1 MTVLIIVLVCVGLV
15 VAAFA
20 ASLFGGARERPGDRP
35 APTPPMATAHGTPL
49 AYCADCGRLVAVHK
63 GDGLPYRNKHTCR
76 IAPPAET
83 EVA

>member
-20 ASLFGGARERPGDRP
+20 ASLFSGAREREGDRP
-35 APTPPMATAHGTPL
+35 APAHPMATAHGTPL
-49 AYCADCGRLVAVHK
+49 AYCADCGRLCAVHK
-63 GDGLPYRNKHTCR
+63 GDGLPYRSHRCR
-76 IAPPAET
+76 IAPAET